1 MDQYADSSAI
11 NNVFSFEEDKEQK
24 DTASKVQP
32 GNHHTGNQQSH
43 SNRLN
48 QAHSDPRKHD
58 SLYINPFADKPY
70 TKPLKADSQLV
81 VATDKGTDFFSGMQK
96 PTPVAPWELVLLAL
110 AVLLTGTTRRYYTGR
125 FQNVLRASI
134 QRRIGYQVIR
144 EEKLYS
150 HPGQVLLMVTSMIVL
165 SLFTYKVIEYF
176 NSDMLVSGFPLYL
189 GIFLSIITLTTIRV
203 LAFTATGQLFGID
216 KEVEEYVFNL
226 SVFNV
231 LSAFL
236 LLPIILLMLAFP
248 GWMHLLF
255 LLAGIGFAGIT
266 LWRLARALKI
276 SVSGRYQFYYI
287 ILYLC
292 TLEILPLVVII
303 KLLVNGIS

>member
-1 MDQYADSSAI
+1 MDQYADSSAF

-24 DTASKVQP
+24 DTATKVRS
-32 GNHHTGNQQSH
+32 GNRHAIRQQSH
-43 SNRLN
+43 SGRLD
-48 QAHSDPRKHD
+48 QANTRSGEED

-70 TKPLKADSQLV
+70 TKPLKADSQKA
-81 VATDKGTDFFSGMQK
+81 VATQKGFDFFSGMQK
-96 PTPVAPWELVLLAL
+96 PTPVAPWELVLVAL

-125 FQNVLRASI
+125 FQNILKAAI
-134 QRRIGYQVIR
+134 QRRVGYQVIR

-150 HPGQVLLMVTSMIVL
+150 HPGQVLLMVTSMLVL
-165 SLFTYKVIEYF
+165 SLFAYKVIAYF
-176 NSDMLVSGFPLYL
+176 NTDMLVSGFPLYL
-189 GIFLSIITLTTIRV
+189 GIFLSVITLTTLRV
-203 LAFTATGQLFGID
+203 LAFTATGQLFAID
-216 KEVEEYVFNL
+216 KEVEEYIFNL

-231 LSAFL
+231 LSSFL

-248 GWMHLLF
+248 EWMHLLF
-255 LLAGIGFAGIT
+255 LLAGLGFAGVTI
-266 LWRLARALKI
+266 WRLARALKI